1 MPLLRDESERAD
13 LQSSS
18 APAPAGWPP
27 KRQPRTGARSEAATP
42 ARRKSGGRAAPATW
56 PGGLF
61 STCSNPACSSGWL
74 HLLRKRTVPVF
85 EGGWVCSAACASAAI
100 EAAVRR
106 ETEGKRVDPSIHR
119 HRVPLGL
126 VMLEQGWITADQLR
140 QALDAQRSAGQGK
153 LGQWLVRQQGIPEQL
168 VTRALSLQWSC
179 AVLPLEQHDPEAMA
193 PILPRLFVEAFGVLP
208 IRVAAGAILYLGF
221 EERPDPVVALALER
235 MAGLRVEPG
244 LVPESLF
251 RSAHKR
257 MLNAVFPPTELLEA
271 VSESPLVRALTRAV
285 ERVKPIEARL
295 VRVHDCLWLR
305 MWTRPQ
311 STAIPEASGI
321 EDVICSL
328 ATDA

>member
-1 MPLLRDESERAD
+1 MPLLRDESER
-13 LQSSS
+13 LPLHTSSS
-18 APAPAGWPP
+18 PTGWPP
-27 KRQPRTGARSEAATP
+27 KPQPRTRARLGSASPE
-42 ARRKSGGRAAPATW
+42 RRKNGGRTASTAR

-85 EGGWVCSAACASAAI
+85 EGGWVCSAICASAGI

-106 ETEGKRVDPSIHR
+106 ETEGKRVDPAIHR

-153 LGQWLVRQQGIPEQL
+153 LGQWLVRQQGISEQL
-168 VTRALSLQWSC
+168 VARALSLQWSC
-179 AVLPLEQHDPEAMA
+179 AVLPLEQFDPEATA
-193 PILPRLFVEAFGVLP
+193 SILPRLFVDAFGALP

-221 EERPDPVVALALER
+221 EERPDPVIALALER
-235 MAGLRVEPG
+235 MTGLRVEAG

-251 RSAHKR
+251 RSAHER
-257 MLNAVFPPTELLEA
+257 MLSATFPPAELLEA
-271 VSESPLVRALTRAV
+271 ASESPLVRALTRAV

-311 STAIPEASGI
+311 ATAVPEPSGV

-328 ATDA
+328 AADA

>member
-1 MPLLRDESERAD
+1 MPLLRDKSERAG
-13 LQSSS
+13 LQSSPVS
-18 APAPAGWPP
+18 AATGWPP
-27 KRQPRTGARSEAATP
+27 KSQPRTGGRSEAAP
-42 ARRKSGGRAAPATW
+42 SEPRKTGGRIAPAAR
-56 PGGLF
+56 PGRPF

-85 EGGWVCSAACASAAI
+85 EGRWVCSTACTSAGI
-100 EAAVRR
+100 EAALRR
-106 ETEGKRVDPSIHR
+106 ETEGKRVDPAIHR

-168 VTRALSLQWSC
+168 VARALSLQWSC
-179 AVLPLEQHDPEAMA
+179 AVLPLELHDPEAVA
-193 PILPRLFVEAFGVLP
+193 AILPRLFVDAFGTLP

-221 EERPDPVVALALER
+221 EQRPDPVVALALER
-235 MAGLRVEPG
+235 MTGLRVEAG

-251 RSAHKR
+251 RSAHDR
-257 MLNAVFPPTELLEA
+257 MLSATFPPAELLEA
-271 VSESPLVRALTRAV
+271 VSEASLVRALTREI

-295 VRVHDCLWLR
+295 VRMHDCLWLR

-311 STAIPEASGI
+311 STAVPEASGV

-328 ATDA
+328 AMDA